1 MPSNSRHT
9 RTALITGANRGI
21 GFETAKQLA
30 NQGWQVLATA
40 RQAPFPSE
48 QRLALTKLNPITEF
62 LTLDITQI
70 GSIQNVVTQLHQS
83 QRKLDLLINNAG
95 ILIDQDESILNI
107 DPAKL
112 QTTFNTN
119 TISPILLTRALVPF
133 LEQSSAPLV
142 INLSSAAGSLT
153 DMRNWAPAYSLS
165 KAALNAATRQLAIAL
180 EPKNISV
187 CSVSPGWVRTDMGG
201 PNATRSV
208 EDAAKSIIALL
219 DHPPKQLAARF
230 LRDGKDLPW

>member
-1 MPSNSRHT
+1 MPSKSRQIK
-9 RTALITGANRGI
+9 TALITGANRGI

-30 NQGWQVLATA
+30 ARGWQVLATA
-40 RQAPFPSE
+40 RKAPFPPE
-48 QRLALTKLNPITEF
+48 QRLALSALNPRTEF

-70 GSIQNVVTQLHQS
+70 DSIENVVTHLSQS
-83 QRKLDLLINNAG
+83 QQKLDLLINNAG

-107 DPAKL
+107 DPATL

-119 TISPILLTRALVPF
+119 TIAPILLTRALVPI
-133 LEQSSAPLV
+133 LERSSAPLV

-153 DMRNWAPAYSLS
+153 DMRHWAPAYSLS

-201 PNATRSV
+201 PKATRSV
-208 EDAAKSIIALL
+208 EAAAKSIIALL
-219 DHPPKQLAARF
+219 DHPPEQLTARF
-230 LRDGKDLPW
+230 LRDGADLPW